1 MGQETWTYE
10 GRSSDWRGTDRYE
23 VLRCIG
29 MGGMGTVYE
38 ALDRRRQQLVA
49 LKTLRHF
56 GPSALYR
63 FKQEFRTLAD
73 VSHPNLVRL
82 YELVVSETGQA
93 FFTMELVRG
102 SHFLEYVL
110 KTGVRPEP
118 ITDTTTVL
126 SQRRLRGEDGG
137 APSNGDAKDGR
148 ANLAAPS
155 PADFGRLRDALRQL
169 VEGIDALHAAGKVH
183 RDVKPS
189 NVLVTAE
196 GRVVVLDFG
205 VATELR
211 ARAEPAES
219 SDELVGTARYMAPE
233 QSTGE
238 PQTSASDLYSAG
250 VMLYEALV
258 GRTPFTGSFVD
269 IITMKC
275 RMAPP
280 PPSAHAAGVPADL
293 EALCVALLDRDPAMR
308 PTSSEVLRRLG
319 VSRSAA
325 SPVAADLGSTFVG
338 REPEL
343 QALRDA
349 FESARSGRQV
359 TVRLVGAPGMGK
371 SRVAHHFLDGLSL
384 RDQAVVLR
392 GRAYERESI
401 PYKAVDSA
409 VDALCRH
416 LIRLDE
422 SGTPLT
428 LPDDIRALARVFP
441 VLQHIPRVGRPADE
455 PSDDPKGI
463 RTRAFVAMRDLLSS
477 LAERRP
483 LVIFIDDAQ
492 WGDVDSVAL
501 LRELT
506 RPPNAPPFLLAMTY
520 REKEAAT
527 SPFLSEMSA
536 AWPASADVRHIE
548 VGPLTADEAS
558 AMAVSLLPAADGA
571 AARTA
576 RTVVRESSGSPL
588 LIEELARSLRGD
600 AAEGADAVATVSLE
614 QMVADRLDR
623 LPAGA
628 RRLAEL
634 VAVAGRPLAVSTF
647 AEASGMADDAD
658 DSVALLR
665 SQRFVRTG
673 YRDSREVIETIHD
686 RIRETIVARLGAD
699 VLREHHGRL
708 ASVLDATPA
717 ADLEALAYHM
727 LGAGETRRGTRCAER
742 AAEEAASK
750 LAFIQAARLF
760 RLALENLERIDG
772 AEADAQRVRV
782 RLAQVL
788 ERGGRASD
796 AADAYSRAAERATEL
811 DKVELET
818 SAAEQL
824 VFCGRID
831 EGAVALR
838 RVLAEMG
845 IRAPRTALGAVFL
858 LLFYGLWLRLAGLR
872 FRERAPEEISREDR
886 VRVAAL
892 RAVSQGLGS
901 CDVILGA
908 CMQAR
913 HMLLAMRVGDRFQM
927 LLAIMGQVVQFAIA
941 GKPEGRR
948 ERAMLAVARDLA
960 TRCAP
965 DDASYVEGAYGL
977 ALYMRGRYR
986 EALDLFDGIEALARG
1001 SNRPGTAFARQYAV
1015 YACFYLG
1022 RLREEAQRT
1031 GRLLRDVEDRG
1042 DVYTS
1047 VCLRTTVVVD
1057 ICLVVDDP
1065 EGARLQLREA
1075 MTRWAQN
1082 GFHLQH
1088 WFAMLSEAGIELY
1101 LGDGARAYERVKRD
1115 ARALKKSFLLH
1126 SQSVRGFTAYL
1137 RGCCAIASIDAATP
1151 ASSRRARVGEVRHLG
1166 RRLEREQ
1173 SPWGPP
1179 LAAMLLASAA
1189 NAAGERADAIDWLR
1203 RAVERAEGVEM
1214 ALHAWA
1220 ARHQL
1225 GAILGGDEGKALLA
1239 QAEQSM
1245 AAEGVRAPARMAR
1258 LLVPGRWSP
1267 EMVRSPAGASRRS

>member
-1 MGQETWTYE
+1 MGQETRTYE
-10 GRSSDWRGTDRYE
+10 AQSSDWRGTDRYE

-38 ALDRRRQQLVA
+38 ALDRQRQQLVA

-102 SHFLEYVL
+102 SHFLEYVRRPA
-110 KTGVRPEP
+110 VRPAY
-118 ITDTTTVL
+118 ITDTTTVV
-126 SQRRLRGEDGG
+126 SQRRSGREGHD
-137 APSNGDAKDGR
+137 APSGGEAMDGQ
-148 ANLAAPS
+148 ATPPTPS
-155 PADFGRLRDALRQL
+155 PADFERLRDALRQL

-205 VATELR
+205 VAIELR

-219 SDELVGTARYMAPE
+219 GDELVGTARYMAPE

-238 PQTSASDLYSAG
+238 PQTPASDLYSAG

-258 GRTPFTGSFVD
+258 GRTPFAGSFVD

-280 PPSAHAAGVPADL
+280 PPSACAAGVPVDL
-293 EALCVALLDRDPAMR
+293 DALCVALLDRDPERR
-308 PTSSEVLRRLG
+308 PSSSEVLRRLG
-319 VSRSAA
+319 VSRSASA
-325 SPVAADLGSTFVG
+325 PRAADLGSTFVG

-343 QALRDA
+343 RALRDA
-349 FESARSGRQV
+349 FESVRSGRQV

-371 SRVAHHFLDGLSL
+371 SRVAHHFLDELARSG
-384 RDQAVVLR
+384 QAVVLR

-409 VDALCRH
+409 VDALSRH

-422 SGTPLT
+422 SGAPIS

-441 VLQHIPRVGRPADE
+441 VLQHVPRVGRPADE
-455 PSDDPKGI
+455 ASDDPKGV
-463 RTRAFVAMRDLLSS
+463 RTRGFVAMRHLLSS
-477 LAERRP
+477 LGERRP
-483 LVIFIDDAQ
+483 VVFFIDDAQ

-527 SPFLSEMSA
+527 SAFLSEMSV
-536 AWPASADVRHIE
+536 AWPASADVRHVE
-548 VGPLTADEAS
+548 VGPLTADKADE
-558 AMAVSLLPAADGA
+558 MALSLLPPADEAAR
-571 AARTA
+571 RTA

-588 LIEELARSLRGD
+588 LIEELARSLRGAAADGPD
-600 AAEGADAVATVSLE
+600 APANASLD
-614 QMVADRLDR
+614 QMVADRFGR

-647 AEASGMADDAD
+647 AEASGSCDDTD
-658 DSVALLR
+658 DWVALLR

-673 YRDSREVIETIHD
+673 YRDGREVIETIHD
-686 RIRETIVARLGAD
+686 RIRETIVAKLGDD

-708 ASVLDATPA
+708 ATVLDATPA
-717 ADLEALAYHM
+717 ADLEALAFHM

-760 RLALENLERIDG
+760 RLTLENLERIHD
-772 AEADAQRVRV
+772 AEAEAQRVRV

-788 ERGGRASD
+788 ERGGRASE
-796 AADAYSRAAERATEL
+796 AADAYSRAAERAAAL
-811 DKVELET
+811 DRVELET

-845 IRAPRTALGAVFL
+845 IRAPRTALGAVVL
-858 LLFYGLWLRLAGLR
+858 LLLYGLWLRVVGLR

-886 VRVAAL
+886 VRVSAL

-960 TRCAP
+960 SRCEP
-965 DDASYVEGAYGL
+965 DDASYFEGACGL

-1031 GRLLRDVEDRG
+1031 ARLMRDIEDRG

-1047 VCLRTTVVVD
+1047 VCLRTTVLVD
-1057 ICLVVDDP
+1057 ICLVADDP
-1065 EGARLQLREA
+1065 DAARLQLREA
-1075 MTRWAQN
+1075 MAQWGQN

-1101 LGDGARAYERVKRD
+1101 LGDGARAYERVQRD
-1115 ARALKKSFLLH
+1115 ARALKRSFLLH

-1137 RGCCAIASIDAATP
+1137 RGCCAIASIDAGTA
-1151 ASSRRARVGEVRHLG
+1151 ASSRRARIDEARRMGQ
-1166 RRLEREQ
+1166 RLEKER

-1179 LAAMLLASAA
+1179 LAAIVLASAA
-1189 NAAGERADAIDWLR
+1189 NATGERADAIDWLR
-1203 RAVERAEGVEM
+1203 RAVRRAEAAEM

-1225 GAILGGDEGKALLA
+1225 GALLGGAEGKALLA

-1245 AAEGVRAPARMAR
+1245 ATEGVRSPARMAR

-1267 EMVRSPAGASRRS
+1267 VLQP